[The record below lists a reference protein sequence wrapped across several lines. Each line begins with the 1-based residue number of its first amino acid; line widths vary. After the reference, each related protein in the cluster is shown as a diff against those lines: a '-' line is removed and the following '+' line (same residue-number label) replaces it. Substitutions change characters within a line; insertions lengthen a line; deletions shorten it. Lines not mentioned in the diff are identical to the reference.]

1 VFSALVAILPGVV
14 VADYRGDIGYTKLQQ
29 ELGTAIPDGTGIR
42 VTQVEGTQQV
52 NGQDAWFP
60 DPANAEFVGK
70 PISNASGA
78 PAGLYSSHATS
89 VGSSFFG
96 STLSVAPGISNI
108 EAFSATH
115 WMGGGALLTVV
126 GSGGSRPL
134 SSTSRVANHSYVGSA
149 PGAETYVLRRVD
161 WLVETDEYI
170 QVVGLG
176 NGAGTSSVALL
187 GSAYNGIAAGRTDG
201 QTQVGSVAL
210 DETYTAGRTRP
221 DLVDPSDYTS
231 TAAPHLASAVAMLVP
246 GN

>member
-1 VFSALVAILPGVV
+1 MKQVSGILRCLSLAVFGLLPGLSL
-14 VADYRGDIGYTKLQQ
+14 ADYRGDIAYTELQQ
-29 ELGTAIPDGTGIR
+29 ELGVAVPDGTGIR
-42 VTQVEGTQQV
+42 VTQVEGNEQV

-70 PISNASGA
+70 TISNASGA

-89 VGSSFFG
+89 VGGSFYG
-96 STLSVAPGISNI
+96 NQRSIAPGVSTIT
-108 EAFSATH
+108 AFSAND

-126 GSGGSRPL
+126 GSGGTRPL

-176 NGAGTSSVALL
+176 NARVCLQ
-187 GSAYNGIAAGRTDG
+187 RDCC
-201 QTQVGSVAL
+201 
-210 DETYTAGRTRP
+210 RP
-221 DLVDPSDYTS
+221 HRRSDPGWFGCS
-231 TAAPHLASAVAMLVP
+231 
-246 GN
+246 G

>member
-1 VFSALVAILPGVV
+1 MFSALVAILPGVV
-14 VADYRGDIGYTKLQQ
+14 VADYRGDIGCTKLQQ

-70 PISNASGA
+70 P
-78 PAGLYSSHATS
+78 
-89 VGSSFFG
+89 
-96 STLSVAPGISNI
+96 ISNI

-201 QTQVGSVAL
+201 QTQVGSVAI